1 MNKFKEQGIMRKLMI
16 VVMGVILILTMN
28 IGIFAEENVMF
39 NYQGRVK
46 VQGNAFTGTGNFK
59 FAIVNNAGDDSL
71 WSNDGTSTGGGE
83 PAASI
88 AISVADGI
96 FNVMVGDT
104 ALGMVAINRTVF
116 NHPSQI
122 KLRTWFS
129 DGTHG
134 FQQLLPDQKLV
145 NVELLG
151 IRSGTDDFTIYVNGA
166 TGDDQ
171 HNGLTPEK
179 AKKTIQA
186 AVDVLPERI
195 RSNVTIKVAPGTY
208 QEEVLIEGITVKSG
222 KMLYLKGDETWT
234 PTGGGE
240 PNVRITGTDNLET
253 PVITRANGIGITNV
267 FRIEVVGFQIDYASC
282 GIGFGG
288 GYGKIKNCR
297 VSKNNRGIDAED
309 CIALLYDVIATQNQG
324 APLDSGVGLLVS
336 NNSHVEFLRCQSTY
350 NQGIG
355 LRVQNHSAVSI
366 IESGKFSNNGS
377 MGIWITSLS
386 RVWFAT
392 GYSGEIKNN
401 TSNGIDVR
409 EYSYTLNYSLNTISG
424 NLAPEVTSSLGGIAY
439 P

>member
-1 MNKFKEQGIMRKLMI
+1 MSKK
-16 VVMGVILILTMN
+16 ILIT
-28 IGIFAEENVMF
+28 IGILVTMSLSGLVLAEDNVMF

-46 VQGNAFTGTGNFK
+46 VQGSAFTGTGNFK

-83 PAASI
+83 PTASI

-96 FNVMVGDT
+96 FNAMVGDT
-104 ALGMVAINRTVF
+104 GLGMAAINRTVF

-145 NVELLG
+145 NVDLLG
-151 IRSGTDDFTIYVNGA
+151 ITTGTDDFTIYVNGA
-166 TGDDQ
+166 TGNDE

-195 RSNVTIKVAPGTY
+195 YSNVTIQVAPGVY
-208 QEEVLIEGITVKSG
+208 KEQVLIEGITVKTG
-222 KMLYLKGDETWT
+222 KTLFLKGDESWT

-240 PNVRITGTDNLET
+240 PNVRITGTDNLDVPT
-253 PVITRANGIGITNV
+253 ITRQYGIGITNT
-267 FRIEVVGFQIDYASC
+267 FGIEVIGFQVDYAVC

-288 GYGKIKNCR
+288 GFGTIRKCR
-297 VSKNNRGIDAED
+297 VSKNNIGLKREEGV
-309 CIALLYDVIATQNQG
+309 ALLYDILATQNQG
-324 APLDSGVGLLVS
+324 TPTATGNGIVMI
-336 NNSHVEFLRCQSTY
+336 NNAHGEIFRCQSIS
-350 NQGIG
+350 NQGVG
-355 LRVQNHSAVSI
+355 VLTGNQSSVSI
-366 IESGKFSNNGS
+366 SESGKFSDNGS
-377 MGIWITSLS
+377 MGILIHSLS
-386 RVWFAT
+386 RIYFAP

-401 TSNGIDVR
+401 TGNGINATC
-409 EYSYTLNYSLNTISG
+409 YSYIQNYGLNTISG
-424 NLAPEVTSSLGGIAY
+424 NAVPEVTSSNGSATY
-439 P
+439 F